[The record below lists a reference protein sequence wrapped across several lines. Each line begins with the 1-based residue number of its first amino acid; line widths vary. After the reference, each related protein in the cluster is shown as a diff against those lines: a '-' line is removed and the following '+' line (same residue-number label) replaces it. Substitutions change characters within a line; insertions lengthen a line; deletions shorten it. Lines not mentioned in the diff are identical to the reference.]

1 MTEYKVGDKV
11 TVNRRIIE
19 DANECHPSHV
29 LAEQGDVLFVR
40 EIRTPTD
47 PSRFQLYISHENV
60 TGSFGVMRDEI
71 RSLEPLTSH
80 DNLVYSV
87 QFESWNSVAAVLKEF
102 KKKRHKGFYFEVEEG
117 PFGPYNRVEYRVRVF
132 KD

>member
-11 TVNRRIIE
+11 TVNRHIIE
-19 DANECHPSHV
+19 DANDCHPSFI
-29 LAEQGDVLFVR
+29 LANPGDVLFVR
-40 EIRTPTD
+40 DVRTHEE
-47 PSRFQLYISHENV
+47 SRFQLYISHEGV
-60 TGSFGVMRDEI
+60 DGSFGVMLEEVRP
-71 RSLEPLTSH
+71 LEPLTSPN
-80 DNLVYSV
+80 NLVYSV
-87 QFESWNSVAAVLKEF
+87 QFESWNSVAAMLKEF